1 MNGTSAVAERACE
14 LPETSACAV
23 WRLVIPLADTDQLR
37 QLLAQC
43 SLGDR
48 RAFETLYRSIGP
60 RLHGVALRF
69 MGRPDLA
76 EEVLQESLASLTETL
91 PEVPVPERVWHGVT
105 ARIEPK
111 VLHVPEKRPFW
122 NWLRVTAALASI
134 VVLVFLGSLYTHDDA
149 RYRATLLSA
158 DAQPALKVEAHDDY
172 LQVEPLT
179 LAAVDPQRSLELWA
193 IPADGKPIS
202 LGVIPAGGKGKV
214 ELSDAQKALIGKP
227 IALAV
232 SLEPKGGSPTG
243 QPTGPVLY
251 QGALAAL

>member
-1 MNGTSAVAERACE
+1 MNYQTPALRRA
-14 LPETSACAV
+14 
-23 WRLVIPLADTDQLR
+23 LAADYAIGLMPATAR
-37 QLLAQC
+37 RRFEQLLLDDA
-43 SLGDR
+43 
-48 RAFETLYRSIGP
+48 
-60 RLHGVALRF
+60 ALRTE
-69 MGRPDLA
+69 LA
-76 EEVLQESLASLTETL
+76 QWHESLASLTETL
-91 PEVPVPERVWHGVT
+91 PEHPVPDRVWQGIT
-105 ARIEPK
+105 ARIEPQ

-122 NWLRVTAALASI
+122 NWLRVTAAMCS
-134 VVLVFLGSLYTHDDA
+134 VLVIVFLGSLYNRDDA
-149 RYRATLLSA
+149 RYRATLQTA

-179 LAAVDPQRSLELWA
+179 LAAVDPGRSLELWA

-214 ELSDAQKALIGKP
+214 ELNEAQKALIGQP

>member
-1 MNGTSAVAERACE
+1 MNYQTPALRRA
-14 LPETSACAV
+14 
-23 WRLVIPLADTDQLR
+23 LAADYAIGLMAAPAR
-37 QLLAQC
+37 RRFEQLLLEDA
-43 SLGDR
+43 
-48 RAFETLYRSIGP
+48 
-60 RLHGVALRF
+60 ALRAE
-69 MGRPDLA
+69 LA
-76 EEVLQESLASLTETL
+76 HWQESLASLTETL

-105 ARIEPK
+105 ARIEPQE
-111 VLHVPEKRPFW
+111 LHVPEKRPFW

-158 DAQPALKVEAHDDY
+158 DAQPALKVEAHDNY

-214 ELSDAQKALIGKP
+214 ELSEAQKALIGKP

>member
-1 MNGTSAVAERACE
+1 MNYQTPALRRA
-14 LPETSACAV
+14 
-23 WRLVIPLADTDQLR
+23 LAADYAIGLMAPAAR
-37 QLLAQC
+37 RRFEQLLLDDA
-43 SLGDR
+43 
-48 RAFETLYRSIGP
+48 
-60 RLHGVALRF
+60 ALRVE
-69 MGRPDLA
+69 LA
-76 EEVLQESLASLTETL
+76 HWQESLASLTETL
-91 PEVPVPERVWHGVT
+91 PQVPVPERVWQGIT
-105 ARIEPK
+105 ARIEPQ

-122 NWLRVTAALASI
+122 NWLRVTAALCSI
-134 VVLVFLGSLYTHDDA
+134 VVLVFLGSLYNRDDA
-149 RYRATLLSA
+149 RYRATLLTA
-158 DAQPALKVEAHDDY
+158 NAQPALKVEAHADY

-179 LAAVDPQRSLELWA
+179 LAAVDPGRSLELWA

-214 ELSDAQKALIGKP
+214 EMNEAQKALIGKP

>member
-1 MNGTSAVAERACE
+1 MNYQTPALRRA
-14 LPETSACAV
+14 
-23 WRLVIPLADTDQLR
+23 LAADYAIGLMPATAR
-37 QLLAQC
+37 RRFEQLLLDDA
-43 SLGDR
+43 
-48 RAFETLYRSIGP
+48 
-60 RLHGVALRF
+60 ALRTE
-69 MGRPDLA
+69 LA
-76 EEVLQESLASLTETL
+76 QWHESLASLTETL
-91 PEVPVPERVWHGVT
+91 PEHPVPDHVWQGIT
-105 ARIEPK
+105 ARIEPQ

-122 NWLRVTAALASI
+122 NWLRVTAAMCS
-134 VVLVFLGSLYTHDDA
+134 VLVIVFLGSLYNRDDA
-149 RYRATLLSA
+149 RYRATLQTA

-179 LAAVDPQRSLELWA
+179 LAAVDPGRSLELWA

-214 ELSDAQKALIGKP
+214 ELNEAQKALIGQP

>member
-1 MNGTSAVAERACE
+1 MNYQTPALRRA
-14 LPETSACAV
+14 
-23 WRLVIPLADTDQLR
+23 LAADYAIGLMAAPAR
-37 QLLAQC
+37 RRFEQLLLEDA
-43 SLGDR
+43 
-48 RAFETLYRSIGP
+48 
-60 RLHGVALRF
+60 ALRAE
-69 MGRPDLA
+69 LA
-76 EEVLQESLASLTETL
+76 HWQESLASLTETL

-105 ARIEPK
+105 ARIEPQD
-111 VLHVPEKRPFW
+111 LHVPEKRPFW

-214 ELSDAQKALIGKP
+214 ELGDAQKALIGKP

>member
-1 MNGTSAVAERACE
+1 MNYQTPALRRA
-14 LPETSACAV
+14 
-23 WRLVIPLADTDQLR
+23 LAADYAIGLMAAPAR
-37 QLLAQC
+37 RRFEQLLLEDA
-43 SLGDR
+43 
-48 RAFETLYRSIGP
+48 
-60 RLHGVALRF
+60 ALRAE
-69 MGRPDLA
+69 LA
-76 EEVLQESLASLTETL
+76 HWQESLASLTETL

-105 ARIEPK
+105 ARIEPQE
-111 VLHVPEKRPFW
+111 LHVPEKRPFW

-134 VVLVFLGSLYTHDDA
+134 VVLMFLGSLYTHDDA

-158 DAQPALKVEAHDDY
+158 DAQPALKVEAHDNY

>member
-1 MNGTSAVAERACE
+1 MNYQTPALRRA
-14 LPETSACAV
+14 
-23 WRLVIPLADTDQLR
+23 LAADYAIGLMAPAAR
-37 QLLAQC
+37 RRFEQLLLDDA
-43 SLGDR
+43 
-48 RAFETLYRSIGP
+48 
-60 RLHGVALRF
+60 ALRVE
-69 MGRPDLA
+69 LA
-76 EEVLQESLASLTETL
+76 HWQESLASLTETL
-91 PEVPVPERVWHGVT
+91 PQVPVPERVWQGVT
-105 ARIEPK
+105 ARIEPQ

-122 NWLRVTAALASI
+122 NWLRVTAALCSI
-134 VVLVFLGSLYTHDDA
+134 VVLVFLGSLYNRDDA
-149 RYRATLLSA
+149 RYRATLLTA
-158 DAQPALKVEAHDDY
+158 NAQPALKVEAHADY

-179 LAAVDPQRSLELWA
+179 LAAVDPGRSLELWA

-214 ELSDAQKALIGKP
+214 EMNEAQKALIGKP

>member
-1 MNGTSAVAERACE
+1 MNYQTPALRRA
-14 LPETSACAV
+14 
-23 WRLVIPLADTDQLR
+23 LAADYAIGLMAAPAR
-37 QLLAQC
+37 RRFEQLLLEDA
-43 SLGDR
+43 
-48 RAFETLYRSIGP
+48 
-60 RLHGVALRF
+60 ALRAE
-69 MGRPDLA
+69 LA
-76 EEVLQESLASLTETL
+76 HWQESLASLTGTL

-105 ARIEPK
+105 ARIEPQE
-111 VLHVPEKRPFW
+111 LHVPEKRPFW

-158 DAQPALKVEAHDDY
+158 DAQPALKVEAHDNY

-214 ELSDAQKALIGKP
+214 ELSDTQKALIGKP